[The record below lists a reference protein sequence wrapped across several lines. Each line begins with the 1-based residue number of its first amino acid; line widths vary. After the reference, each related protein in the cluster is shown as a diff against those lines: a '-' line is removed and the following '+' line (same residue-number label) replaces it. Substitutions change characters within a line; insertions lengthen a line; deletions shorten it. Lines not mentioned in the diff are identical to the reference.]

1 VVILKTGTTSD
12 VEVHMQLETGKPV
25 YKIVNKSNP
34 ENIEVV
40 ADLNIVNA
48 ACLLHDLRST
58 KVKVPSNFVL
68 DLMRAALGS
77 KNEA

>member
-1 VVILKTGTTSD
+1 MVILKTGSTSD

-25 YKIVNKSNP
+25 YKIVDKSNP
-34 ENIEVV
+34 DNVEIVS
-40 ADLNIVNA
+40 DLNIVNA
-48 ACLLHDLRST
+48 ACFLHDLRST
-58 KVKVPSNFVL
+58 KTKVPANFVL